1 MLIDTDGR
9 RQRTKG
15 SLTRSRRTVPRSFR
29 IDEKALEI
37 LESEAERQSISPSSL
52 VNRLIIGY
60 VEYGRIADQMGAL
73 SMSRKTL
80 IEILNSIPDETL
92 IPSAERAGKSA
103 APAYVGAMRG
113 HLSLQS
119 IRYLMSVLSKHAK
132 LFEFNE
138 IDDIEGLHWT
148 LIHDLGLKW
157 SLFLAHYFSE
167 AFASANVKVRFDVS
181 DRNVIFWLQ

>member
-1 MLIDTDGR
+1 VIDTDGR
-9 RQRTKG
+9 RQRTKE
-15 SLTRSRRTVPRSFR
+15 SLTGSRRTVPRSFR

-52 VNRLIIGY
+52 VNRLIVGY
-60 VEYGRIADQMGAL
+60 VEYGRIADQMGAV

-80 IEILNSIPDETL
+80 IEILSAIPDETL
-92 IPSAERAGKSA
+92 VSSAERAGKSA

-113 HLSLQS
+113 RLSLQS
-119 IRYLMSVLSKHAK
+119 VRYLMSVLSKHAK

-138 IDDIEGLHWT
+138 VDDNEGLHWT

-157 SLFLAHYFSE
+157 SIFLAHYFGQ
-167 AFASANVKVRFDVS
+167 AFASANVKVHFDIS